1 MQNQVGIHK
10 KIPISLHRQLVK
22 LTILNCFNTQKKFIM
37 EDLFRKILYTGVGF
51 VTTASD
57 SVQKSVLELIQKGEI
72 SEKEGKKIVTDLEKS
87 VNEKREEFEERLN
100 TMVSLAVEKFNI
112 PTEMPDMPNLPFSKT
127 ASLEKRIKS
136 LEIKVGL
143 LTKELDIKKKK
154 PAGVKATAKKAVRK
168 TAKKATATA
177 KKATATAKK
186 ATATAKKATAT
197 AKKAATTAKR
207 TVTRR
212 RKVTV

>member
-1 MQNQVGIHK
+1 
-10 KIPISLHRQLVK
+10 
-22 LTILNCFNTQKKFIM
+22 M
-37 EDLFRKILYTGVGF
+37 EDLFRKMLYTGVGF

-100 TMVSLAVEKFNI
+100 TMISLAVEKFNI
-112 PTEMPDMPNLPFSKT
+112 PTEIPEMPNLPFSKT

-154 PAGVKATAKKAVRK
+154 PTGVKATAKKAVRK

-177 KKATATAKK
+177 KKATTAAKK
-186 ATATAKKATAT
+186 RVTATAKKVTPT
-197 AKKAATTAKR
+197 KR